1 MKKTDGRKGR
11 AVHGS
16 FLTFIFVLLVVF
28 SFMIKPS
35 SVKIMIVMI
44 IAVMIPVISYTV
56 FQFLQQDR
64 NEHLMK
70 TIYERQLNSILFSV
84 NQDSWNQMLSWV
96 SELQPLIISRSG
108 PMPDESRIRRAR
120 RFIVEHPPL
129 HAVFLN
135 GPSGCRFVYR
145 TAVSNARD
153 SAAAQGDSLRLAA
166 LVQARS
172 AEIGQMI
179 QNARAGYMRPLIA
192 PWQRSHENRKTLLVF
207 SGDGNGVLFGIILN
221 DIRFIDEIV
230 ARKFGEMNEGNF
242 IFAVKEKE
250 RDVFWYL
257 PDTDEARTFEKRE
270 SFWVLPDLELL
281 VKMAGTTL
289 DELAGRRNRQ
299 NLIILLLV
307 NGMLIAGVVVIWRAI
322 SKEIRLA
329 QMKTDFVA
337 NVSHELRTP
346 LALIRM
352 HAETLE
358 LGRVKSR
365 GKMLQYYRTILR
377 ESERLGGLIDNIL
390 DFSRLEYRNENDAME
405 SGDLESLVR
414 EVMDLHRLRRSEGGA
429 KFKLE
434 VQAGMPRIRMNRE
447 SVRIALLNLVD
458 NAVKFGG
465 GGKVIRIG
473 LQRHKADAVVSV
485 TDSGIGVP
493 ESEQKKI
500 FEKFYR
506 SADGFA
512 QNKSGSG
519 LGLAIVS
526 HIMRLHGGRVTIRSK
541 PGQGSTFSL
550 HFPLRNPGGMT
561 GV

>member
-1 MKKTDGRKGR
+1 
-11 AVHGS
+11 
-16 FLTFIFVLLVVF
+16 
-28 SFMIKPS
+28 
-35 SVKIMIVMI
+35 
-44 IAVMIPVISYTV
+44 MIPVFSYTV
-56 FQFLQQDR
+56 FQFLQQDQ

-108 PMPDESRIRRAR
+108 QVPVDSRIWQVRQ
-120 RFIVEHPPL
+120 FISEHPPL
-129 HAVFLN
+129 HAVFLH
-135 GPSGCRFVYR
+135 GPSGCRFLYR
-145 TAVSNARD
+145 NAATSTRD
-153 SAAAQGDSLRLAA
+153 SASAQGDSLRLAA

-172 AEIGQMI
+172 AGIRQMI
-179 QNARAGYMRPLIA
+179 QNARAGYIRPFIV

-207 SGDGNGVLFGIILN
+207 SGDGNGVLFGIVLN

-257 PDTDEARTFEKRE
+257 PDTDEARPFEKRE
-270 SFWVLPDLELL
+270 SLWVLPDLELL
-281 VKMAGTTL
+281 IKMAGTTL
-289 DELAGRRNRQ
+289 DELVGRRTRQ

-307 NGMLIAGVVVIWRAI
+307 NGVLIGGVVIIWRAI

-346 LALIRM
+346 LALIRI

-358 LGRVKSR
+358 LGRVKSKE
-365 GKMLQYYRTILR
+365 KMLQYYRTILR

-390 DFSRLEYRNENDAME
+390 DFSRLEYRNEDYPME
-405 SGDLESLVR
+405 SGDLENLVR
-414 EVMDLHRLRRSEGGA
+414 EVMELHRLRRGEGRA
-429 KFKLE
+429 PFRLE
-434 VQAGMPRIRMNRE
+434 AQPGMPLVRMNRE
-447 SVRIALLNLVD
+447 SVRIALLNLMD

-465 GGKVIRIG
+465 GGKAVRIG
-473 LQRHKADAVVSV
+473 LKRNRADAVVSV

-506 SADGFA
+506 SANGLA

-519 LGLAIVS
+519 LGLAIVR
-526 HIMRLHGGRVTIRSK
+526 HIMLLHGGRVTIRSK

-550 HFPLRNPGGMT
+550 HFPLREPGGTT